1 MKIGFLS
8 TAEKPDMMPY
18 DLQAKAMLIER
29 NVDVEIIFWEN
40 YNEEN
45 VHQLA
50 AFDLVVI
57 RTTWNYYR
65 NIPAFKKF
73 LDLLEQSGAR
83 VYNPVNLIKWNIDK
97 RYLQELESEGF
108 EIIPTL
114 FVFDDEEDTF
124 EKAVAKGW
132 KQIVLKPM
140 ISAGSYDTFVIDADD
155 PERFH
160 TLQHQYFTNR
170 PYMLQEFIPE
180 ILTGEVSTLHFADGY
195 GYSVTKVPKA
205 GDYRVQFQ
213 YGGVYHLQ
221 EVNPVIESISAR
233 LSEKLGHATL
243 YRRLDGVWRNGR
255 FLIMELELIEP
266 DLYLSL
272 STEALNHWVEN
283 LISLV
288 KDPVTQA

>member
-1 MKIGFLS
+1 
-8 TAEKPDMMPY
+8 MMPY
-18 DLQAKAMLIER
+18 DLQAKEMLQQR
-29 NVDVEIIFWEN
+29 NVEVDILFWEH
-40 YNEEN
+40 YHEEN
-45 VHQLA
+45 AHQLA
-50 AFDLVVI
+50 AYDLVVI
-57 RTTWNYYR
+57 RTTWNYYK

-73 LDLLEQSGAR
+73 LDLLEHSGAR
-83 VYNPVNLIKWNIDK
+83 VYNPVHLIKWNIDK
-97 RYLQELESEGF
+97 KYLQELESEGF

-114 FVFDDEEDTF
+114 FVFDHEEDTF
-124 EKAVAKGW
+124 KRAVARGW

-140 ISAGSYDTFVIDADD
+140 ISAGSYDTFVIDAEDAQ
-155 PERFH
+155 RFQE
-160 TLQHQYFTNR
+160 LKNQYFVNR
-170 PYMLQEFIPE
+170 PYMLQEFLPE
-180 ILTGEVSTLHFADGY
+180 ILTGEVSTLHFPDGY

-221 EVNPVIESISAR
+221 EVDPVIESISAR

-243 YRRLDGVWRNGR
+243 YRRLDGVWRNGK

-272 STEALNHWVEN
+272 SQEALNHWVEN

-288 KDPVTQA
+288 RNPVPQASL